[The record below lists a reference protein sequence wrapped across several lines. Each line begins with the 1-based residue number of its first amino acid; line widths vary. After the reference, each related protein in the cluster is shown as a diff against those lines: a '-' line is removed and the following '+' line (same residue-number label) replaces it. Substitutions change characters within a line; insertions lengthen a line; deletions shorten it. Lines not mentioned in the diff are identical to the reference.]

1 MALSMKQVDRLNKA
15 MVSNQDPQ
23 LVGDLLAYLEA
34 KNVTLAPVRV
44 WIDKTAYEDGDTV
57 EFAAGT
63 SFSKIRIELNKMV
76 TVVDGAT
83 PEVTIGGFQFA
94 TFITEDYFLDL
105 TMTGPNGNAF
115 VAGEFT
121 FDVAADTVKD
131 FAGTN
136 NDALSLTLTFT
147 EV

>member
-105 TMTGPNGNAF
+105 TMTGPNGSAF
-115 VAGEFT
+115 VAGEFV

-136 NDALSLTLTFT
+136 NEALSLTLTFT